1 MKRSVRA
8 AAPFTILALAGCVGP
23 LSSLDPAGPSADA
36 IATLWWIMFASS
48 LALFTLVLGLL
59 ALVWLRP
66 GFGSALAPMRWIV
79 LGGLVL
85 PTTLLTILVA
95 YSLATGEQLLPKP
108 SADRPREI
116 AAHGEMWQWR
126 FGYPDLAPGR
136 TTPVLHVPAGE
147 PVDIVVTS
155 GDVIHSFWVPRLAGK
170 IDAIPGHENRIRI
183 QADRPGQY
191 HGVCAEFCGNGH
203 TTMRFLVEAHPPQDY
218 EAAVREAAR

>member
-1 MKRSVRA
+1 MIRSVRA
-8 AAPFTILALAGCVGP
+8 AAPFTILALAGCGGP

-48 LALFTLVLGLL
+48 LALFALVLGLL

-66 GFGSALAPMRWIV
+66 GSGSALAPMRWIV
-79 LGGLVL
+79 LG
-85 PTTLLTILVA
+85 
-95 YSLATGEQLLPKP
+95 
-108 SADRPREI
+108 
-116 AAHGEMWQWR
+116 
-126 FGYPDLAPGR
+126 
-136 TTPVLHVPAGE
+136 
-147 PVDIVVTS
+147 
-155 GDVIHSFWVPRLAGK
+155 PRLAGK